1 MYAWQFLKMNMIA
14 EARGW
19 AKFVSMQ
26 DMYNLVYR
34 EEEKEMHPMLL
45 DQERV
50 LRYPTSFGAYEA
62 LALGQAAIDLAP
74 EYESGYTITIT
85 RECDGVRM
93 FQWVADDKE
102 ERNLLFA
109 EGELCS
115 SRPRDHSF
123 SVECVLS
130 TDTVTRAIPQR
141 F

>member
-1 MYAWQFLKMNMIA
+1 MA
-14 EARGW
+14 ENIPVPQLTAETART
-19 AKFVSMQ
+19 AQEV
-26 DMYNLVYR
+26 
-34 EEEKEMHPMLL
+34 LL
-45 DQERV
+45 EQERV

-102 ERNLLFA
+102 ERNLLFT
-109 EGELCS
+109 EGKLCS
-115 SRPRDHSF
+115 SRLRDHSF